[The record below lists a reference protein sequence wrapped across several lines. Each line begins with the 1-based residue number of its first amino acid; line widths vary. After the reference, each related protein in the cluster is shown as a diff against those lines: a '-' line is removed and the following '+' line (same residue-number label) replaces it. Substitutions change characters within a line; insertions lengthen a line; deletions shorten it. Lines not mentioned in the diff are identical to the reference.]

1 MFLSIWSLNQHEMD
15 EILMGIIYSGVAGWA
30 IWVTRKAFE
39 AHECNRVL
47 KQRIDDL
54 EKTKK

>member
-1 MFLSIWSLNQHEMD
+1 MPDELIIGLGLSL
-15 EILMGIIYSGVAGWA
+15 VAGWG
-30 IWVTRKAFE
+30 IWITRKAFE

-54 EKTKK
+54 EKKN